1 MDDFEDLYNKIV
13 VKQSKEFEDA
23 EKKIKL
29 QEEIKGLALTDAEYK
44 RFTAHRDT
52 YNPSLYDLNLALD
65 DTIVGEYKTRLSVT
79 TSFVLAKIP
88 VYVSGPSAGGKS
100 VIMEACANCLM
111 PSDALIIEG
120 GSEYVEGSCNE
131 DTLHSRSL

>member
-13 VKQSKEFEDA
+13 VKQTKEYEDA

-88 VYVSGPSAGGKS
+88 VYVSGPS
-100 VIMEACANCLM
+100 
-111 PSDALIIEG
+111 DALIIEG
-120 GSEYVEGSCNE
+120 GSKYMEGACNA
-131 DTLHSRSL
+131 DTLHSQSL